1 MMIWPTAIQNSGDW
15 KSMSR
20 SVAVNRGRGCGASS
34 GLVRIE
40 GAHHSFDMNTPNKS
54 PRKIGLKRVSL
65 WVVDANRPGF
75 AAECR
80 RQALRVSRHRG
91 SERRVLREL
100 EVVMDLNGWT

>member
-1 MMIWPTAIQNSGDW
+1 
-15 KSMSR
+15 MSR

-34 GLVRIE
+34 VLVRV
-40 GAHHSFDMNTPNKS
+40 GDVFHSESMNHPKKS
-54 PRKIGLKRVSL
+54 SSKTALRRVTL
-65 WVVDANRPGF
+65 CVVDTKRPGF